1 MLSVASVKSAAGA
14 AEYFAKDDKHPADYY
29 VGEGGSAGGEGGPD
43 NGAGGEGPGSG
54 GSGRGGE
61 GDNGTGL
68 GADGAGGSAQQSPE
82 TGWAGKGAEM
92 LGLSGEVTKDAFEKI
107 LNGEL
112 PNGEKVGQVPNRQSG
127 IDLTFSMP
135 KSASI
140 LALVSGDARI
150 LAAHW
155 NAVRE
160 TMTWVEGR
168 FAEGRTYERTKSGEP
183 VRTGNLVYGM
193 FAHDTSRAL
202 DPQGHIHVVIAN
214 LTRMANGAWQ
224 ALHNGQLWK
233 NNSVIGAAYHAAFR
247 EKLAELGYETRI
259 TGKHGQFEING
270 VPKEAIDEFSKRR
283 AEILALSEKL
293 GLTSTESLRS
303 ITKNSRDPKLN
314 VEDREKL
321 AADWRERAAA
331 IGFDGKQ
338 VIEEA
343 KSRAAGTTPDR
354 LTTPTQRLSETIANI
369 VTALGG
375 VFREKDP
382 LVTQGLER
390 LKFSPDDLRAQAA
403 VASAIRIL
411 EQREAA
417 FPVSQITKT
426 ALDLGLRGVTA
437 EKVDARVEQLL
448 ESGKLIPGQSNRTD
462 KALTHVTT
470 PQALATESLIL
481 AQIDKGRGAT
491 TPIVA
496 PDAAVERINAVS
508 GDKQLN
514 TGQMAA
520 AVLGLSSSD
529 RIVAVQGVA
538 GAGKSTMIAAVARV
552 AEQEG
557 HKVLGLAFQNKMVGD
572 LRDGAGIE
580 AQTVSSFV
588 NAYAK
593 AALAGQGQGYDAA
606 RAALKGTVLVLDEAS
621 MVGSEPMKHLVGIA
635 NALGV
640 EKLIMIGDR
649 QQLSSIDAGKA
660 FAMAQADGI
669 AMVRMDENLRQRT
682 DQLRTVAALANRG
695 EVRGAM
701 EVLGDK
707 LKAGPDHI
715 KSAADQWLGLPK
727 DERDRTMV
735 FASGRDAR
743 AELNQ
748 RIQDGL
754 RADGTLGKESVTLRV
769 LERVNTT
776 REELRYPQTYR
787 AGQTLEVAR
796 AVSEIGLRRGSYEV
810 LGVDAKGRVELK
822 IGNRTVRF
830 DPQKIDPNDKRD
842 ALGLTQR
849 SDIKLHE
856 NDQIRWTQNDKDRG
870 LYNASLAQV
879 TGVRSTGISVKTA
892 DDQMLHL
899 KQGDPMLERLGLAY
913 ALNMHMAQGVTTDKG
928 IAVMSGSESNLS
940 NQRLFN
946 VTVTRVRDDLTLHT
960 DNKERLI
967 SAIER
972 NEGNKTSALETVG
985 RLEIDAPRDSGAGRD
1000 KSDKTFNPEVPAD
1013 LAKPN
1018 SMDLSKHRVAVEPRV
1033 PDKPFPEKDISL
1045 EI

>member
-1 MLSVASVKSAAGA
+1 MLSVASVKSASGA

-29 VGEGGSAGGEGGPD
+29 VGDGGTGAGGGSGEGGAGKGSDTGRGGSANTE
-43 NGAGGEGPGSG
+43 
-54 GSGRGGE
+54 R
-61 GDNGTGL
+61 
-68 GADGAGGSAQQSPE
+68 
-82 TGWAGKGAEM
+82 TGWEGKGAEL

-112 PNGEKVGQVPNRQSG
+112 PNGDKIGQVQNRQSG

-140 LALVSGDARI
+140 LALVSGDQRI
-150 LAAHW
+150 LTAHW

-160 TMTWVEGR
+160 TMSWVEGK

-247 EKLAELGYETRI
+247 EKLAELGYQTRI

-270 VPKEAIDEFSKRR
+270 VPKEAIDAFSQRR
-283 AEILALSEKL
+283 AEILARSEKL

-303 ITKNSRDPKLN
+303 ITERSRDPKLN
-314 VEDREKL
+314 VDDRDKL

-338 VIEEA
+338 VIEDA
-343 KSRAAGTTPDR
+343 KVRAREKSTDHLPTTAER
-354 LTTPTQRLSETIANI
+354 VRETISNI
-369 VTALGG
+369 ASAIGEM
-375 VFREKDP
+375 FRPQDP
-382 LVTQGLER
+382 LVSQGLER
-390 LKFSPDDLRAQAA
+390 LSLSPDELRAQAA

-417 FPVSQITKT
+417 FPAAQITKT
-426 ALDLGLRGVTA
+426 ALDLGLKGVTA
-437 EKVDARVEQLL
+437 EKADARVQQLL
-448 ESGKLIPGQSNRTD
+448 EGNKLIPGKSDRVD
-462 KALTHVTT
+462 GAVIHVTT
-470 PQALATESLIL
+470 PQGLATETLIL
-481 AQIDKGRGAT
+481 AQIDKGRGAA
-491 TPIVA
+491 TPIIPA
-496 PDAAVERINAVS
+496 DNAVERINAVS
-508 GDKQLN
+508 PDKQLN

-520 AVLGLSSSD
+520 AVLGLSSTD
-529 RIVAVQGVA
+529 RIVAVQGIA
-538 GAGKSTMIAAVARV
+538 GAGKSTMITALARV

-588 NAYAK
+588 NTYAK
-593 AALAGQGQGYDAA
+593 AALAGKGERYEAA
-606 RAALKGTVLVLDEAS
+606 RGELKGTVVVLDEAS

-682 DQLRTVAALANRG
+682 DQLRTIAALANRG
-695 EVRGAM
+695 EVRGALDVM
-701 EVLGDK
+701 GDK
-707 LKAGPDHI
+707 FRASPDHI
-715 KSAADQWLGLPK
+715 KSAADQWLSLPK
-727 DERDRTMV
+727 DERERTMV
-735 FASGRDAR
+735 FASGHDAR
-743 AELNQ
+743 SELNQ
-748 RIQDGL
+748 RIQAGL
-754 RADGTLGKESVTLRV
+754 GADGTLGKESITLSV
-769 LERVNTT
+769 LERVNST
-776 REELRYPQTYR
+776 REELRYPQTYK

-822 IGNRTVRF
+822 VGSRTVRF
-830 DPQKIDPNDKRD
+830 DPQRINPNDKRD

-849 SDIKLHE
+849 TDVKIHE
-856 NDQIRWTQNDKDRG
+856 NDQIRWTANDKDCG

-879 TGVRSTGISVKTA
+879 MSIGKDGISVKTP
-892 DDQMLHL
+892 DDQTHQL
-899 KQGDPMLERLGLAY
+899 KHGDPMLERLGLAY
-913 ALNMHMAQGVTTDKG
+913 ALNMHMAQGVTTDKA

-960 DNKERLI
+960 DNKDRLI

-985 RLEIDAPRDSGAGRD
+985 RLEIDGPRDSGAGTGRA
-1000 KSDKTFNPEVPAD
+1000 DKTFNPEVPAD
-1013 LAKPN
+1013 LVKSD
-1018 SMDLSKHRVAVEPRV
+1018 SMDLSKLRIAVEPRV

>member
-1 MLSVASVKSAAGA
+1 MLSVASVKSASGA

-29 VGEGGSAGGEGGPD
+29 VGDGGSGGADGEGGP
-43 NGAGGEGPGSG
+43 GSSGPGG
-54 GSGRGGE
+54 GSGEGGAGKG
-61 GDNGTGL
+61 GDTGR
-68 GADGAGGSAQQSPE
+68 DGASNTE
-82 TGWAGKGAEM
+82 RTGWEGKGAEL
-92 LGLSGEVTKDAFEKI
+92 LGLSGEVTKNAFEKI

-112 PNGEKVGQVPNRQSG
+112 PNGEKIGQVPNRQSG
-127 IDLTFSMP
+127 LDLTFSMP

-140 LALVSGDARI
+140 LALVSGDERI
-150 LAAHW
+150 LNAHW
-155 NAVRE
+155 NAVKE
-160 TMTWVEGR
+160 TMSWVEGK

-183 VRTGNLVYGM
+183 VKTGNLVYAL
-193 FAHDTSRAL
+193 FAHETSRAL

-233 NNSVIGAAYHAAFR
+233 NNAVIGAAYHAAFR
-247 EKLAELGYETRI
+247 EKLAELGYQTRI

-283 AEILALSEKL
+283 EAIVEKAKEL
-293 GLTSTESLRS
+293 GLSSPAAIDKVTTN
-303 ITKNSRDPKLN
+303 TRDPKLN
-314 VEDREKL
+314 VDDREKL
-321 AADWRERAAA
+321 AADWCERAEA

-338 VIEEA
+338 VIAEA
-343 KSRAAGTTPDR
+343 KARAAEKTADH
-354 LTTPTQRLSETIANI
+354 LPTNAQRIRETVSSI
-369 VTALGG
+369 VSAIGE
-375 VFREKDP
+375 VFRPQDP
-382 LVTQGLER
+382 LVSQGLER
-390 LKFSPDDLRAQAA
+390 LKLSPDELRAQAA

-426 ALDLGLRGVTA
+426 ALDLGLKGVTA
-437 EKVDARVEQLL
+437 EKADARVDQLL
-448 ESGKLIPGQSNRTD
+448 EGGKLIPGQSTRID
-462 KALTHVTT
+462 GALTHVTT

-481 AQIDKGRGAT
+481 AQIDKGRGAA
-491 TPIVA
+491 TPVVA

-538 GAGKSTMIAAVARV
+538 GAGKSTMIAALARV

-593 AALAGQGQGYDAA
+593 AALAGQGERYDVA

-621 MVGSEPMKHLVGIA
+621 MVGSEPMKHVVGIA

-682 DQLRTVAALANRG
+682 DQLRTIAALANRG

-707 LKAGPDHI
+707 LKASPHHI

-754 RADGTLGKESVTLRV
+754 RADGTLGKESMTLSV

-776 REELRYPQTYR
+776 REELRYPQTYK
-787 AGQTLEVAR
+787 AGQMLEVAR
-796 AVSEIGLRRGSYEV
+796 AVSEIGLRRGSYQV

-822 IGNRTVRF
+822 VGNRTVRF

-842 ALGLTQR
+842 ALGLTR
-849 SDIKLHE
+849 RTDVKLHE
-856 NDQIRWTQNDKDRG
+856 NDQIRWTQNDKERR

-879 TGVRSTGISVKTA
+879 IGVSSTAIRVKTA
-892 DDQMLHL
+892 DDQTLHL

-960 DNKERLI
+960 DNKDRLI

-985 RLEIDAPRDSGAGRD
+985 RLEIDAPRDSGAGPGKTNLA
-1000 KSDKTFNPEVPAD
+1000 KSD
-1013 LAKPN
+1013 

>member
-1 MLSVASVKSAAGA
+1 MLSVASVKSASGA

-29 VGEGGSAGGEGGPD
+29 VGD
-43 NGAGGEGPGSG
+43 G
-54 GSGRGGE
+54 GSGPGGGSGE
-61 GDNGTGL
+61 
-68 GADGAGGSAQQSPE
+68 DGAGKGGDTGRGGAANTE
-82 TGWAGKGAEM
+82 RTGWDGKGAEL

-112 PNGEKVGQVPNRQSG
+112 PSGDKIGQVPNRQSG

-140 LALVSGDARI
+140 LALVSGDKRI
-150 LAAHW
+150 LNAHW
-155 NAVRE
+155 SAVKE
-160 TMTWVEGR
+160 TMSWVEGK

-183 VRTGNLVYGM
+183 VKTGNLVYAM

-202 DPQGHIHVVIAN
+202 DPQAHIHVVIAN

-247 EKLAELGYETRI
+247 EKLAELGYQTRI

-283 AEILALSEKL
+283 AEILARSEKL

-314 VEDREKL
+314 VDDREKL
-321 AADWRERAAA
+321 AADWRERAEA

-338 VIEEA
+338 VIAEA
-343 KSRAAGTTPDR
+343 KARAA
-354 LTTPTQRLSETIANI
+354 EKIANHLPTTAQRIRETVSNI
-369 VTALGG
+369 VSAIGE
-375 VFREKDP
+375 VFRPQDP
-382 LVTQGLER
+382 LVSQGLER
-390 LKFSPDDLRAQAA
+390 LKLSPDEMRAQAA

-426 ALDLGLRGVTA
+426 ALDLGLKGVTA
-437 EKVDARVEQLL
+437 EKADTRVDQLL
-448 ESGKLIPGQSNRTD
+448 EGGKLIPGQSTRID
-462 KALTHVTT
+462 GALTHVTT

-496 PDAAVERINAVS
+496 PDTAVERINAVS

-538 GAGKSTMIAAVARV
+538 GAGKSTMVAALARV

-593 AALAGQGQGYDAA
+593 AALAGQGERYDAA

-621 MVGSEPMKHLVGIA
+621 MVGSEPMKHVVGIA

-669 AMVRMDENLRQRT
+669 AMVRMDKNLRQRT
-682 DQLRTVAALANRG
+682 DQLRTIAALANRG

-701 EVLGDK
+701 EMLGDK
-707 LKAGPDHI
+707 LKASPDHI

-754 RADGTLGKESVTLRV
+754 RADGTLGKESVTLSV

-776 REELRYPQTYR
+776 REELRYPQTYK

-822 IGNRTVRF
+822 VGNRTVRF
-830 DPQKIDPNDKRD
+830 DPQKIAPNDKRD
-842 ALGLTQR
+842 ALGLAQR
-849 SDIKLHE
+849 TEVKLHE
-856 NDQIRWTQNDKDRG
+856 NDQIRWTQNDKERG
-870 LYNASLAQV
+870 LNNASLAQV
-879 TGVRSTGISVKTA
+879 TGISSTGISVKTA
-892 DDQMLHL
+892 DDRTLHL

-940 NQRLFN
+940 NKRLFN

-960 DNKERLI
+960 DNKDRLI

-985 RLEIDAPRDSGAGRD
+985 RLEIDVSRDSGAGRG

-1013 LAKPN
+1013 LARPD

>member
-1 MLSVASVKSAAGA
+1 MLSVASVRSAAGA

-29 VGEGGSAGGEGGPD
+29 VGDGGGGTGDGGPGASGLGGGSGEGGV
-43 NGAGGEGPGSG
+43 
-54 GSGRGGE
+54 
-61 GDNGTGL
+61 
-68 GADGAGGSAQQSPE
+68 GSAVDTGRSGE
-82 TGWAGKGAEM
+82 ADTEKTGWDGKGAEM
-92 LGLSGEVTKDAFEKI
+92 LGLSGSVTKDAFEKI

-112 PNGEKVGQVPNRQSG
+112 PNGDKIGQVANRQSG

-140 LALVSGDARI
+140 LALVSGDQRI
-150 LAAHW
+150 LTAHW

-160 TMTWVEGR
+160 TMSWVEGK

-233 NNSVIGAAYHAAFR
+233 NNAVIGAAYHAAFR
-247 EKLAELGYETRI
+247 EKLAELGYETRL

-283 AEILALSEKL
+283 ETIVEKAKEL
-293 GLTSTESLRS
+293 GITSPSAIDKVT
-303 ITKNSRDPKLN
+303 TNTRDPKLN
-314 VEDREKL
+314 VEDRDKL
-321 AADWRERAAA
+321 VADWRERAAA
-331 IGFDGKQ
+331 IGFGGKQ
-338 VIEEA
+338 VIEGA
-343 KSRAAGTTPDR
+343 KARAGEKGTDHLPATA
-354 LTTPTQRLSETIANI
+354 QRIRQTLSGIASAI
-369 VTALGG
+369 GE
-375 VFREKDP
+375 VFRPQDP
-382 LVTQGLER
+382 LVSQGLER
-390 LKFSPDDLRAQAA
+390 LRLSPVDLRTQAA
-403 VASAIRIL
+403 VASAVRIL

-417 FPVSQITKT
+417 FPAAQITKT
-426 ALDLGLRGVTA
+426 ALDLGLKGVTVQKA
-437 EKVDARVEQLL
+437 EARVEQLL
-448 ESGKLIPGQSNRTD
+448 EGGKLIPGQSNRID
-462 KALTHVTT
+462 GALTHVTT
-470 PQALATESLIL
+470 PQALATEALIL
-481 AQIDKGRGAT
+481 TQIDKGRGAAN
-491 TPIVA
+491 PIIA
-496 PDAAVERINAVS
+496 PDSAASRINAVS

-514 TGQMAA
+514 PGQMAA

-538 GAGKSTMIAAVARV
+538 GAGKSTMIAALARV

-557 HKVLGLAFQNKMVGD
+557 HKVLGLAFQNKMMGD
-572 LRDGAGIE
+572 LRDSAGIE

-588 NAYAK
+588 NTYAK
-593 AALAGQGQGYDAA
+593 AALAGKGEGYEAA
-606 RAALKGTVLVLDEAS
+606 RRELKGTVLVLDEAS

-635 NALGV
+635 NTLGV

-660 FAMAQADGI
+660 FAMAQADSI

-682 DQLRTVAALANRG
+682 DQLRTIAALANRG
-695 EVRGAM
+695 EVRSAM
-701 EVLGDK
+701 EVMGDK
-707 LKAGPDHI
+707 LKASPDHI
-715 KSAADQWLGLPK
+715 RSAADQWLALPK
-727 DERDRTMV
+727 DERVRTMV

-743 AELNQ
+743 SELNQ
-748 RIQDGL
+748 RIQAGL
-754 RADGTLGKESVTLRV
+754 GADGTLGKDSITLSV
-769 LERVNTT
+769 LERVNST
-776 REELRYPQTYR
+776 REELRYPQTYK

-822 IGNRTVRF
+822 VGSRTVRF
-830 DPQKIDPNDKRD
+830 DPQKIDPLDKRD

-849 SDIKLHE
+849 TDVKLHE
-856 NDQIRWTQNDKDRG
+856 NDQIRWTANDKERG
-870 LYNASLAQV
+870 LHNASLAQV
-879 TGVRSTGISVKTA
+879 TGVSQTGISVKTS
-892 DDQMLHL
+892 DDQLLDL
-899 KQGDPMLERLGLAY
+899 KRGDPMLERLGLAY
-913 ALNMHMAQGVTTDKG
+913 ALNMHMAQGVTTDKA
-928 IAVMSGSESNLS
+928 IAVMSGSEANLS

-960 DNKERLI
+960 DNKDRLI

-985 RLEIDAPRDSGAGRD
+985 RLEIDGPRNGEQGKGPA
-1000 KSDKTFNPEVPAD
+1000 DKTFNPDLPAD
-1013 LAKPN
+1013 LVKSD
-1018 SMDLSKHRVAVEPRV
+1018 SMDLSKLRIAVEPRV

>member
-1 MLSVASVKSAAGA
+1 MLSVASVKSASGA

-29 VGEGGSAGGEGGPD
+29 VGDGGGGGADGEGGP
-43 NGAGGEGPGSG
+43 G
-54 GSGRGGE
+54 GSGPGGGSGEGGAGKGGDTGRGGASDTE
-61 GDNGTGL
+61 K
-68 GADGAGGSAQQSPE
+68 
-82 TGWAGKGAEM
+82 TGWEGKGAEL

-112 PNGEKVGQVPNRQSG
+112 PSGDKIGQVPNRQSG

-140 LALVSGDARI
+140 LALVSGDERI
-150 LAAHW
+150 LNAHW
-155 NAVRE
+155 RAVKE
-160 TMTWVEGR
+160 TMSWVEGK
-168 FAEGRTYERTKSGEP
+168 FAEGRTYERTRSGEP
-183 VRTGNLVYGM
+183 VKTGNLVYAM

-202 DPQGHIHVVIAN
+202 DPQAHIHVVIAN

-247 EKLAELGYETRI
+247 EKLAELGYQTRI
-259 TGKHGQFEING
+259 TGKHGQLEIKG

-283 AEILALSEKL
+283 AEILARSEKL
-293 GLTSTESLRS
+293 GLTSTKSLRS

-314 VEDREKL
+314 VDDREKL
-321 AADWRERAAA
+321 AADWRERAEA
-331 IGFDGKQ
+331 IGFDAKQ
-338 VIEEA
+338 VIAEA
-343 KSRAAGTTPDR
+343 KARAAEKTADHLPTTA
-354 LTTPTQRLSETIANI
+354 QRIRETISNI
-369 VTALGG
+369 VTAIGE
-375 VFREKDP
+375 VFRPQDP
-382 LVTQGLER
+382 LVSQGLER
-390 LKFSPDDLRAQAA
+390 LKLSPDEIRAQAA

-426 ALDLGLRGVTA
+426 ALDLGLKGVTA
-437 EKVDARVEQLL
+437 EKADTRVDQLL
-448 ESGKLIPGQSNRTD
+448 EGGKLITGQSNRID
-462 KALTHVTT
+462 GALTHVTT

-481 AQIDKGRGAT
+481 AQIDKGRGAA

-538 GAGKSTMIAAVARV
+538 GAGKSTMIAALARV
-552 AEQEG
+552 AEQQG
-557 HKVLGLAFQNKMVGD
+557 HKVLGLAFQNKMVSD
-572 LRDGAGIE
+572 LRNGADIE

-593 AALAGQGQGYDAA
+593 AALAGQGERYDAA

-635 NALGV
+635 NTLGV

-649 QQLSSIDAGKA
+649 QQLSSVDAGKA

-707 LKAGPDHI
+707 LKASPDHI

-849 SDIKLHE
+849 SEIKLHE

-967 SAIER
+967 SAIKR
-972 NEGNKTSALETVG
+972 NEGNKTSALETVD

>member
-1 MLSVASVKSAAGA
+1 MLSVASVKSASGA

-29 VGEGGSAGGEGGPD
+29 VGDGCGGPGGGSGEGG
-43 NGAGGEGPGSG
+43 AGKG
-54 GSGRGGE
+54 GDTGRGGAANTE
-61 GDNGTGL
+61 R
-68 GADGAGGSAQQSPE
+68 
-82 TGWAGKGAEM
+82 TGWEGKGAEL

-112 PNGEKVGQVPNRQSG
+112 PNGDKIGQVQNRQSG

-140 LALVSGDARI
+140 LALVLGDERI
-150 LAAHW
+150 LNAHW
-155 NAVRE
+155 SAVKE
-160 TMTWVEGR
+160 TMGWVEGK

-183 VRTGNLVYGM
+183 VKTGNLVYAM

-202 DPQGHIHVVIAN
+202 DPQAHIHVVIAN

-247 EKLAELGYETRI
+247 EKLAELGYQTRI

-283 AEILALSEKL
+283 AEILARSEKL

-314 VEDREKL
+314 VDDRDKL
-321 AADWRERAAA
+321 AADWRERAEA

-338 VIEEA
+338 VIAEA
-343 KSRAAGTTPDR
+343 KARAAERTADHLPTTAQCIR
-354 LTTPTQRLSETIANI
+354 ETVSNI
-369 VTALGG
+369 VTAIGE
-375 VFREKDP
+375 VFRPQDP
-382 LVTQGLER
+382 LVSQGLER
-390 LKFSPDDLRAQAA
+390 LKLSPDEMRAQAA

-417 FPVSQITKT
+417 FSVSQITKT
-426 ALDLGLRGVTA
+426 ALDLGLKGVTA
-437 EKVDARVEQLL
+437 EKADARVDQLL
-448 ESGKLIPGQSNRTD
+448 EGGKLIPGQSTRID
-462 KALTHVTT
+462 GALTHVTT

-481 AQIDKGRGAT
+481 AQIDKGRGAA
-491 TPIVA
+491 TPVVA

-508 GDKQLN
+508 GHKQLN

-538 GAGKSTMIAAVARV
+538 GAGKSTMIAALARV

-593 AALAGQGQGYDAA
+593 AALAGQGERYDVA

-621 MVGSEPMKHLVGIA
+621 MVGSEPMKHVVGIA

-649 QQLSSIDAGKA
+649 KQLSSIDAGKA

-682 DQLRTVAALANRG
+682 DQLRTIAALANRG

-707 LKAGPDHI
+707 LKASPDHI

-776 REELRYPQTYR
+776 REELRYPQTYK
-787 AGQTLEVAR
+787 AGQMLEVAR
-796 AVSEIGLRRGSYEV
+796 AVSEIGLRRGSYQV

-822 IGNRTVRF
+822 VGNRTVRF

-849 SDIKLHE
+849 TDVKLHE
-856 NDQIRWTQNDKDRG
+856 NDQIRWTQNDKERG

-879 TGVRSTGISVKTA
+879 TVVSSTGIRVKTA
-892 DDQMLHL
+892 DDQTLHL

-960 DNKERLI
+960 DNKDRLI

-985 RLEIDAPRDSGAGRD
+985 RLEIDAPQDSSAGPG
-1000 KSDKTFNPEVPAD
+1000 KTNKTFNPEVPAD
-1013 LAKPN
+1013 LAKSD

>member
-1 MLSVASVKSAAGA
+1 MLSVASVKSASGA

-29 VGEGGSAGGEGGPD
+29 LGEGGGAGGEGGPD
-43 NGAGGEGPGSG
+43 GGAGGNGPGSG
-54 GSGRGGE
+54 GGGSDKG
-61 GDNGTGL
+61 GDAGV
-68 GADGAGGSAQQSPE
+68 GAGDAARGSANDNPE
-82 TGWAGKGAEM
+82 TGWGGKGAEM
-92 LGLSGEVTKDAFEKI
+92 LGLSGEVTKNAFEKI

-112 PNGEKVGQVPNRQSG
+112 PNGEKVGQTENRRSG
-127 IDLTFSMP
+127 MDLTFSMP

-140 LALVSGDARI
+140 LALVSGDERI

-155 NAVRE
+155 SAVRE
-160 TMTWVEGR
+160 TMTWVESK
-168 FAEGRTYERTKSGEP
+168 FAEGRTYERTKSGEAIQ
-183 VRTGNLVYGM
+183 TGNLVYGM

-214 LTRMANGAWQ
+214 LTQMANGAWQ
-224 ALHNGQLWK
+224 ALRNDPLWK
-233 NNSVIGAAYHAAFR
+233 NNTVIGATYHAAFR
-247 EKLAELGYETRI
+247 EKLAELGYATRL

-283 AEILALSEKL
+283 EAIVEKAKEL
-293 GLTSTESLRS
+293 GLSSPAAIDKVTTN
-303 ITKNSRDPKLN
+303 TRDPKLN

-331 IGFDGKQ
+331 IGFDGRQ

-417 FPVSQITKT
+417 FPIPQITKT

-448 ESGKLIPGQSNRTD
+448 ESGNLIPGQSNRID
-462 KALTHVTT
+462 GALTHVTT
-470 PQALATESLIL
+470 PHALATESLIL
-481 AQIDKGRGAT
+481 AQIDRGRGAA

-593 AALAGQGQGYDAA
+593 AALAGRGEAYEAA
-606 RAALKGTVLVLDEAS
+606 RGALKGAVLVLDEAS

-649 QQLSSIDAGKA
+649 QQLSSIDMGKA
-660 FAMAQADGI
+660 FAMAQAGGI

-682 DQLRTVAALANRG
+682 DQLRTIAALANRG

-707 LKAGPDHI
+707 LQASPDHI
-715 KSAADQWLGLPK
+715 KSAADQWLSLPK

-748 RIQDGL
+748 RIQEGL
-754 RADGTLGKESVTLRV
+754 RSDGTLGKDGITLSV
-769 LERVNTT
+769 LERVNTE
-776 REELRYPQTYR
+776 REELRYHQTYR

-796 AVSEIGLRRGSYEV
+796 AVSEIGLRRGTYEV

-849 SDIKLHE
+849 SEIKLHE
-856 NDQIRWTQNDKDRG
+856 NDQIRWTANDKERG

-879 TGVRSTGISVKTA
+879 TGVSKDGISVKTA
-892 DDQMLHL
+892 DDQTVHL

-913 ALNMHMAQGVTTDKG
+913 AINMHMAQGVTTDKG

-960 DNKERLI
+960 DNKDRLI

-972 NEGNKTSALETVG
+972 NEGNKTSALETIG
-985 RLEIDAPRDSGAGRD
+985 RLEIDTPRDSGAGQG

-1013 LAKPN
+1013 LVKPD
-1018 SMDLSKHRVAVEPRV
+1018 SMDLGKHRVAVEPRV

>member
-1 MLSVASVKSAAGA
+1 MLSVASVKSASGA

-29 VGEGGSAGGEGGPD
+29 VGDGGSGPGGGSGEGG
-43 NGAGGEGPGSG
+43 AGKG
-54 GSGRGGE
+54 GDTGRGGAANTE
-61 GDNGTGL
+61 R
-68 GADGAGGSAQQSPE
+68 
-82 TGWAGKGAEM
+82 TGWEGKGAEL

-112 PNGEKVGQVPNRQSG
+112 PSGDKIGQVPNRQSG

-140 LALVSGDARI
+140 LALVSGDERI
-150 LAAHW
+150 LNAHW
-155 NAVRE
+155 SAVKE
-160 TMTWVEGR
+160 TMSWVEGK

-183 VRTGNLVYGM
+183 VKTGNLVYAM

-202 DPQGHIHVVIAN
+202 DPQAHIHVVIAN

-247 EKLAELGYETRI
+247 EKLAELGYQTRI
-259 TGKHGQFEING
+259 TGKHGQLEING

-283 AEILALSEKL
+283 AEILARSEKL

-314 VEDREKL
+314 VDDREKL
-321 AADWRERAAA
+321 AADWRERAEA

-338 VIEEA
+338 VIAEA
-343 KSRAAGTTPDR
+343 KARAAEKTADHLPTTA
-354 LTTPTQRLSETIANI
+354 QRIRETVSNI
-369 VTALGG
+369 VTAIGE
-375 VFREKDP
+375 VFRPQDP
-382 LVTQGLER
+382 LVSQGLER
-390 LKFSPDDLRAQAA
+390 LKLSPDEIRAQAA

-426 ALDLGLRGVTA
+426 ALDLGLKGVTA
-437 EKVDARVEQLL
+437 EKADTRVDQLL
-448 ESGKLIPGQSNRTD
+448 EGGKLIPGQSNRID
-462 KALTHVTT
+462 GALTHVTT

-481 AQIDKGRGAT
+481 AQIDKGRGAA

-538 GAGKSTMIAAVARV
+538 GAGKSTMIAALARV

-593 AALAGQGQGYDAA
+593 AAVAGQGERYDAA

-635 NALGV
+635 NTLDV

-682 DQLRTVAALANRG
+682 DQLRTIAALANRG

-707 LKAGPDHI
+707 LKASPDHI

-754 RADGTLGKESVTLRV
+754 RADGTLGKEGVTLSV

-776 REELRYPQTYR
+776 REELRYPQTYK

-796 AVSEIGLRRGSYEV
+796 AVSEIGLRRGSYQV

-822 IGNRTVRF
+822 VGNRTVRF

-849 SDIKLHE
+849 TEVKLHE
-856 NDQIRWTQNDKDRG
+856 NDQIRWTHNDKERG

-879 TGVRSTGISVKTA
+879 TGVSSTGISVKTA
-892 DDQMLHL
+892 DDQTLHL

-960 DNKERLI
+960 DNKDRLI

-985 RLEIDAPRDSGAGRD
+985 RLEIDASKDSGAGQGKTD
-1000 KSDKTFNPEVPAD
+1000 KKFNPEVPTD
-1013 LAKPN
+1013 LAKSY

>member
-1 MLSVASVKSAAGA
+1 MLSVASVKSASGA

-29 VGEGGSAGGEGGPD
+29 VGDGGSGPGGGSGEGG
-43 NGAGGEGPGSG
+43 AGKG
-54 GSGRGGE
+54 GDTGRGGAANTE
-61 GDNGTGL
+61 R
-68 GADGAGGSAQQSPE
+68 
-82 TGWAGKGAEM
+82 TGWEGKGAEL

-112 PNGEKVGQVPNRQSG
+112 PSGDKIGQVPNRQSG

-140 LALVSGDARI
+140 LALVSGDERI
-150 LAAHW
+150 LNAHW
-155 NAVRE
+155 SAVKE
-160 TMTWVEGR
+160 TMSWVEGK

-183 VRTGNLVYGM
+183 VKTGNLVYAM

-202 DPQGHIHVVIAN
+202 DPQAHIHVVIAN

-247 EKLAELGYETRI
+247 EKLAELGYQTRI
-259 TGKHGQFEING
+259 TGKHGQFEISG

-283 AEILALSEKL
+283 AEILARSEKL

-314 VEDREKL
+314 VDDREKL
-321 AADWRERAAA
+321 AADWRERAEA

-338 VIEEA
+338 VIAEA
-343 KSRAAGTTPDR
+343 KARAAEKTADHLPTTA
-354 LTTPTQRLSETIANI
+354 QRIRETVSNI
-369 VTALGG
+369 VTAIGE
-375 VFREKDP
+375 VFRPQDP
-382 LVTQGLER
+382 LVSQGLER
-390 LKFSPDDLRAQAA
+390 LKLSPDEMRAQAA

-426 ALDLGLRGVTA
+426 ALDLGLKGVTA
-437 EKVDARVEQLL
+437 EKADARVDQLL
-448 ESGKLIPGQSNRTD
+448 EGGKLIPGQSNRID
-462 KALTHVTT
+462 GALTHVTT

-481 AQIDKGRGAT
+481 AQIDKGRGAA

-538 GAGKSTMIAAVARV
+538 GAGKSTMIAALARV

-849 SDIKLHE
+849 SEIKLHE

-892 DDQMLHL
+892 DDQTLHL

-960 DNKERLI
+960 DNKDRLI

-985 RLEIDAPRDSGAGRD
+985 RLEIDASRDSGAGPG
-1000 KSDKTFNPEVPAD
+1000 KTDKTFNPEVPAD
-1013 LAKPN
+1013 LAKSD
-1018 SMDLSKHRVAVEPRV
+1018 SMDLSKLRVAVEPRV

>member
-1 MLSVASVKSAAGA
+1 MLSVASVKSASGA

-29 VGEGGSAGGEGGPD
+29 VGDGGSGPGGGSGEGG
-43 NGAGGEGPGSG
+43 AGKG
-54 GSGRGGE
+54 GDTGRGGAANTE
-61 GDNGTGL
+61 R
-68 GADGAGGSAQQSPE
+68 
-82 TGWAGKGAEM
+82 TGWEGKGAEL

-112 PNGEKVGQVPNRQSG
+112 PNGDKIGQVPNRQSG

-140 LALVSGDARI
+140 LALVSGDERI
-150 LAAHW
+150 LNAHW
-155 NAVRE
+155 GAVKE
-160 TMTWVEGR
+160 TMSWVEGK

-183 VRTGNLVYGM
+183 VKTGNLVYAM

-202 DPQGHIHVVIAN
+202 DPQAHIHVVIAN

-247 EKLAELGYETRI
+247 EKLAELGYQTRI

-283 AEILALSEKL
+283 AEILARSEKL

-314 VEDREKL
+314 VDDREKL
-321 AADWRERAAA
+321 AADWRERAEA

-338 VIEEA
+338 VIAEA
-343 KSRAAGTTPDR
+343 KARAAEKTADHLSTTV
-354 LTTPTQRLSETIANI
+354 QRIRETVSNI
-369 VTALGG
+369 VTAIGE
-375 VFREKDP
+375 VFRPQDP
-382 LVTQGLER
+382 LVSQGLER
-390 LKFSPDDLRAQAA
+390 LKLSPDEMRAQAA

-426 ALDLGLRGVTA
+426 ALDLGLKGVTA
-437 EKVDARVEQLL
+437 EKADARVDQLL
-448 ESGKLIPGQSNRTD
+448 EGGKLIPGQSNRID
-462 KALTHVTT
+462 GALTHVTT

-481 AQIDKGRGAT
+481 AQIDKGRGAA

-538 GAGKSTMIAAVARV
+538 GAGKSTMIAALARV

-593 AALAGQGQGYDAA
+593 AALAGQGERYDAA

-635 NALGV
+635 NTLGV

-682 DQLRTVAALANRG
+682 DQLRTIAALANRG

-701 EVLGDK
+701 EVMGDK
-707 LKAGPDHI
+707 LKASPDHI

-754 RADGTLGKESVTLRV
+754 RADGTLGKESVTLSV

-776 REELRYPQTYR
+776 REELRYPQTYK

-796 AVSEIGLRRGSYEV
+796 AVSEIGLRRGSYQV

-822 IGNRTVRF
+822 VGNRTVRF

-849 SDIKLHE
+849 TEVKLHE
-856 NDQIRWTQNDKDRG
+856 NDQIRWTQNDKERG

-879 TGVRSTGISVKTA
+879 TGVSSTGISVKTA
-892 DDQMLHL
+892 DDQTLHL

-960 DNKERLI
+960 DNKDRLI

-985 RLEIDAPRDSGAGRD
+985 RLEIDASRDSWAGPG
-1000 KSDKTFNPEVPAD
+1000 KTDKTFNPEVPAD
-1013 LAKPN
+1013 LAKSD

>member
-1 MLSVASVKSAAGA
+1 MLSVASVKSASGA

-29 VGEGGSAGGEGGPD
+29 VGDGGEGGVGGEGGPGD
-43 NGAGGEGPGSG
+43 GGPGSG
-54 GSGRGGE
+54 SGEGNGAGSG
-61 GDNGTGL
+61 GTQT
-68 GADGAGGSAQQSPE
+68 GSSHGTE
-82 TGWAGKGAEM
+82 KTGWEGKGAEL

-112 PNGEKVGQVPNRQSG
+112 PNGEKIGQVPNRQSG
-127 IDLTFSMP
+127 LDLTFSMP

-140 LALVSGDARI
+140 LALVSGDERI
-150 LAAHW
+150 LNAHW
-155 NAVRE
+155 SAVKE
-160 TMTWVEGR
+160 TMSWVEGK

-183 VRTGNLVYGM
+183 VKTGNLVYAL
-193 FAHDTSRAL
+193 FAHETSRAL

-247 EKLAELGYETRI
+247 EKLAELGYQTRI

-283 AEILALSEKL
+283 EAIVEKAKEL
-293 GLTSTESLRS
+293 GLSSPAAIDKVTTN
-303 ITKNSRDPKLN
+303 TRDPKLN
-314 VEDREKL
+314 VDDREKL
-321 AADWRERAAA
+321 AADWRERAGA

-338 VIEEA
+338 VIAEA
-343 KSRAAGTTPDR
+343 KARAEGKTTDHLP
-354 LTTPTQRLSETIANI
+354 TTAQRIGETISSI
-369 VTALGG
+369 VTAIGEA
-375 VFREKDP
+375 FRPTDN
-382 LVTQGLER
+382 LVSQGLAR
-390 LKFSPDDLRAQAA
+390 LMLSPNELRTQAA
-403 VASAIRIL
+403 VASAVRIL

-417 FPVSQITKT
+417 FQTSQVTKT
-426 ALDLGLRGVTA
+426 ALDLGLKGVTA
-437 EKVDARVEQLL
+437 EKADARVEQLL
-448 ESGKLIPGQSNRTD
+448 ERGKLIPGQSNRID
-462 KALTHVTT
+462 GAVTHVTT

-481 AQIDKGRGAT
+481 AQIDKGRGSVS
-491 TPIVA
+491 PIVA
-496 PDAAVERINAVS
+496 ADAAVERINAVS

-514 TGQMAA
+514 NGQMAA

-538 GAGKSTMIAAVARV
+538 GAGKSTMISAVARV

-557 HKVLGLAFQNKMVGD
+557 RKVIGLAFQNKMVGD

-593 AALAGQGQGYDAA
+593 AALAGQGERYEAA
-606 RAALKGTVLVLDEAS
+606 RGELKGAVLVLDEAS

-682 DQLRTVAALANRG
+682 DQLRTIAALANRG

-707 LKAGPDHI
+707 LKASPDHI

-754 RADGTLGKESVTLRV
+754 RADGTLGKESVTLSV

-776 REELRYPQTYR
+776 REELRYPQTYK

-796 AVSEIGLRRGSYEV
+796 TVSEIGLRRGSYEV

-822 IGNRTVRF
+822 GNNRTVRF
-830 DPQKIDPNDKRD
+830 DPQTIDPNDKRD

-849 SDIKLHE
+849 SEIKLHE
-856 NDQIRWTQNDKDRG
+856 NDQIRWTMNDKERG

-879 TGVRSTGISVKTA
+879 TGVSSTGISVKTA

-899 KQGDPMLERLGLAY
+899 KSGDPMLERLGLAY

-960 DNKERLI
+960 DNKDRLI

-985 RLEIDAPRDSGAGRD
+985 RLEIDAPRSSGSAPG
-1000 KSDKTFNPEVPAD
+1000 KTDKTFNPEVPAD
-1013 LAKPN
+1013 LAKPD
-1018 SMDLSKHRVAVEPRV
+1018 SMDLGKLRVAVEPRV

>member
-1 MLSVASVKSAAGA
+1 MISVASVKSASGA

-29 VGEGGSAGGEGGPD
+29 VGDGGSGGADGEGGPGGSGPAGGSGKG
-43 NGAGGEGPGSG
+43 GAGKGDD
-54 GSGRGGE
+54 SGRGG
-61 GDNGTGL
+61 
-68 GADGAGGSAQQSPE
+68 AGNTE
-82 TGWAGKGAEM
+82 RTGWEGKGAEL
-92 LGLSGEVTKDAFEKI
+92 LGISGEVTKDAFEKI

-112 PNGEKVGQVPNRQSG
+112 PNGDKIGQVPNRQSG

-140 LALVSGDARI
+140 LALVSGDERI
-150 LAAHW
+150 LNAHW
-155 NAVRE
+155 SAVKE
-160 TMTWVEGR
+160 TMSWVEGK
-168 FAEGRTYERTKSGEP
+168 FAEGRTYERTNSGEP
-183 VRTGNLVYGM
+183 VKTGNLVFAM

-202 DPQGHIHVVIAN
+202 DPQAHIHVVIAN

-247 EKLAELGYETRI
+247 EKLAELGYQTRI

-283 AEILALSEKL
+283 AEILARSEKL

-314 VEDREKL
+314 VDDREKL
-321 AADWRERAAA
+321 AAGWRERAEA

-338 VIEEA
+338 VIAEA
-343 KSRAAGTTPDR
+343 KARAAEKTVDHLPTTA
-354 LTTPTQRLSETIANI
+354 QRIRETVSNI
-369 VTALGG
+369 VSAIGE
-375 VFREKDP
+375 VFRPQDP
-382 LVTQGLER
+382 LVSQGLER
-390 LKFSPDDLRAQAA
+390 LKLSPDEMRAQAA

-426 ALDLGLRGVTA
+426 ALDLGLKGVTA
-437 EKVDARVEQLL
+437 QKADARVDQLL
-448 ESGKLIPGQSNRTD
+448 EGGKLIPGQSTRID
-462 KALTHVTT
+462 GALTHVTT

-496 PDAAVERINAVS
+496 PDTAVERINAVS

-538 GAGKSTMIAAVARV
+538 GAGKSTMIAALARV

-593 AALAGQGQGYDAA
+593 AALAGQGERYDAG

-649 QQLSSIDAGKA
+649 RQLSSIDAGKA

-682 DQLRTVAALANRG
+682 NQLRTIAALANRG

-707 LKAGPDHI
+707 LKASPDHI
-715 KSAADQWLGLPK
+715 KSAADQWLGLPQ

-754 RADGTLGKESVTLRV
+754 RADGTLGKESVTLSV

-776 REELRYPQTYR
+776 REELRYPQTYK

-822 IGNRTVRF
+822 VGNRTVRF
-830 DPQKIDPNDKRD
+830 DPQKIAPNDKRD

-849 SDIKLHE
+849 TEVKLHE
-856 NDQIRWTQNDKDRG
+856 NDQIRWTQNDKERG

-879 TGVRSTGISVKTA
+879 TGVSGTGISVKTA
-892 DDQMLHL
+892 DDQTLHL

-928 IAVMSGSESNLS
+928 IAVMSGSENNLS

-946 VTVTRVRDDLTLHT
+946 VTVTRVRDDVTLHT
-960 DNKERLI
+960 DDKDRLI

-985 RLEIDAPRDSGAGRD
+985 RLEIDASRDSGAGRG
-1000 KSDKTFNPEVPAD
+1000 KSDKTFNPEVPVD
-1013 LAKPN
+1013 LAKPD

>member
-1 MLSVASVKSAAGA
+1 MLSVASVKSASGA

-29 VGEGGSAGGEGGPD
+29 VGDGGSGPGGGSGEGG
-43 NGAGGEGPGSG
+43 AGKG
-54 GSGRGGE
+54 GDTGRGGAANTE
-61 GDNGTGL
+61 R
-68 GADGAGGSAQQSPE
+68 
-82 TGWAGKGAEM
+82 TGWEGKGAEL

-112 PNGEKVGQVPNRQSG
+112 PNGDKIGQVPNRQSG

-140 LALVSGDARI
+140 LALVSGDERI
-150 LAAHW
+150 LNAHW
-155 NAVRE
+155 SAVKE
-160 TMTWVEGR
+160 TMSWVEGK

-183 VRTGNLVYGM
+183 VKTGNLVYAM

-202 DPQGHIHVVIAN
+202 DPQAHIHVVIAN

-247 EKLAELGYETRI
+247 EKLAELGYQTRI

-283 AEILALSEKL
+283 AEILARSEKL

-314 VEDREKL
+314 VDDREKL
-321 AADWRERAAA
+321 AADWRERAEA

-338 VIEEA
+338 VIAEA
-343 KSRAAGTTPDR
+343 KARAAEKTADHLPTTA
-354 LTTPTQRLSETIANI
+354 QRIRETVSNI
-369 VTALGG
+369 VTAIGE
-375 VFREKDP
+375 VFRPQDP
-382 LVTQGLER
+382 LVSQGLER
-390 LKFSPDDLRAQAA
+390 LKLSPDEIRAQAA

-411 EQREAA
+411 EQRESA

-426 ALDLGLRGVTA
+426 ALDLGLKGVTA
-437 EKVDARVEQLL
+437 EKADARVDQLL
-448 ESGKLIPGQSNRTD
+448 EAGKLIPGQSTRID
-462 KALTHVTT
+462 GALTHVTT

-508 GDKQLN
+508 GDKPLN
-514 TGQMAA
+514 IGQMAA

-538 GAGKSTMIAAVARV
+538 GAGKSTMIAALARV

-593 AALAGQGQGYDAA
+593 AALAGQGERYDAA

-621 MVGSEPMKHLVGIA
+621 MVGSEPMKHVVGIA

-669 AMVRMDENLRQRT
+669 TMVRMDENLRQRT
-682 DQLRTVAALANRG
+682 DQLRTIAALANRG

-701 EVLGDK
+701 EVMGDK
-707 LKAGPDHI
+707 LKASPDHI

-754 RADGTLGKESVTLRV
+754 RADGTLGKESVTLSV

-776 REELRYPQTYR
+776 REELRYPQTYK

-796 AVSEIGLRRGSYEV
+796 AVSEIGLRRGSYQV

-822 IGNRTVRF
+822 VGNRTVRF

-849 SDIKLHE
+849 TEVKLHE
-856 NDQIRWTQNDKDRG
+856 NDQIRWTQNDKERG
-870 LYNASLAQV
+870 LYNASLTQV
-879 TGVRSTGISVKTA
+879 TGISSTGISVKTA
-892 DDQMLHL
+892 DDQTLHL

-960 DNKERLI
+960 DDKERLI

-985 RLEIDAPRDSGAGRD
+985 RLEIDAPRASEAGRG
-1000 KSDKTFNPEVPAD
+1000 KSDKTFSPEVPAD
-1013 LAKPN
+1013 LARPD

>member
-1 MLSVASVKSAAGA
+1 MLSVASVKSASGA

-29 VGEGGSAGGEGGPD
+29 VGDGGSGPGGGSGEGG
-43 NGAGGEGPGSG
+43 AGKG
-54 GSGRGGE
+54 GDTGR
-61 GDNGTGL
+61 
-68 GADGAGGSAQQSPE
+68 DGASNTE
-82 TGWAGKGAEM
+82 RTGWEGKGAEL

-112 PNGEKVGQVPNRQSG
+112 PNGDKIGQVQNRQSG

-140 LALVSGDARI
+140 LALVSGDERI
-150 LAAHW
+150 LNAHW
-155 NAVRE
+155 SAVKE
-160 TMTWVEGR
+160 TMSWVEGK

-183 VRTGNLVYGM
+183 VKTGNLVYAM

-202 DPQGHIHVVIAN
+202 DPQAHIHVVIAN

-247 EKLAELGYETRI
+247 EKLAELGYQTRI

-270 VPKEAIDEFSKRR
+270 VTKEAIDEFSKRR
-283 AEILALSEKL
+283 AEILARSEKL

-314 VEDREKL
+314 VDDRDKL
-321 AADWRERAAA
+321 AADWRERAEA

-338 VIEEA
+338 VIAEA
-343 KSRAAGTTPDR
+343 KARAAERTADH
-354 LTTPTQRLSETIANI
+354 LPTNAQRIRETVSNI
-369 VTALGG
+369 VTAIGE
-375 VFREKDP
+375 VFRPQDP
-382 LVTQGLER
+382 LVSQGLER
-390 LKFSPDDLRAQAA
+390 LKLSPDELRAQAA

-426 ALDLGLRGVTA
+426 ALDLGLKGVTA
-437 EKVDARVEQLL
+437 EKADARVDQLL
-448 ESGKLIPGQSNRTD
+448 EGGKLIPGQSTRID
-462 KALTHVTT
+462 GALTHVTT

-481 AQIDKGRGAT
+481 AQIDKGRRAAT
-491 TPIVA
+491 PVVA

-538 GAGKSTMIAAVARV
+538 GAGKSTMIAALARV

-593 AALAGQGQGYDAA
+593 AALAGQGERYDVA

-682 DQLRTVAALANRG
+682 DQLRTIAALANRG

-707 LKAGPDHI
+707 LKASPDHI

-727 DERDRTMV
+727 DERDRTKV

-754 RADGTLGKESVTLRV
+754 R
-769 LERVNTT
+769 
-776 REELRYPQTYR
+776 
-787 AGQTLEVAR
+787 
-796 AVSEIGLRRGSYEV
+796 EIGRAHV
-810 LGVDAKGRVELK
+810 
-822 IGNRTVRF
+822 
-830 DPQKIDPNDKRD
+830 
-842 ALGLTQR
+842 
-849 SDIKLHE
+849 
-856 NDQIRWTQNDKDRG
+856 
-870 LYNASLAQV
+870 
-879 TGVRSTGISVKTA
+879 
-892 DDQMLHL
+892 
-899 KQGDPMLERLGLAY
+899 
-913 ALNMHMAQGVTTDKG
+913 
-928 IAVMSGSESNLS
+928 
-940 NQRLFN
+940 
-946 VTVTRVRDDLTLHT
+946 
-960 DNKERLI
+960 
-967 SAIER
+967 
-972 NEGNKTSALETVG
+972 
-985 RLEIDAPRDSGAGRD
+985 
-1000 KSDKTFNPEVPAD
+1000 
-1013 LAKPN
+1013 
-1018 SMDLSKHRVAVEPRV
+1018 
-1033 PDKPFPEKDISL
+1033 
-1045 EI
+1045 

>member
-1 MLSVASVKSAAGA
+1 MLSVASVKSASGA

-29 VGEGGSAGGEGGPD
+29 VGDDGSGGAGGEGGP
-43 NGAGGEGPGSG
+43 GG
-54 GSGRGGE
+54 GSGE
-61 GDNGTGL
+61 G
-68 GADGAGGSAQQSPE
+68 GAGKGGDTGRSGAANTE
-82 TGWAGKGAEM
+82 RTGWEGKGAEL

-112 PNGEKVGQVPNRQSG
+112 PNGDKIGQVQNRQSG

-140 LALVSGDARI
+140 LALVSGDQRI
-150 LAAHW
+150 LTAHW

-160 TMTWVEGR
+160 TMSWVEGK

-183 VRTGNLVYGM
+183 VRTGNLVYAM

-233 NNSVIGAAYHAAFR
+233 NNAVIGAAYHAAFR
-247 EKLAELGYETRI
+247 EKLAELGYQTRI

-283 AEILALSEKL
+283 AEILARSEKL

-314 VEDREKL
+314 VEDRDKL
-321 AADWRERAAA
+321 AAEWRERAAA

-338 VIEEA
+338 VIDDA
-343 KSRAAGTTPDR
+343 KARAGQKGTDHLP
-354 LTTPTQRLSETIANI
+354 TTAERVRETISNI
-369 VTALGG
+369 VSAIGE
-375 VFREKDP
+375 VFRPQDP
-382 LVTQGLER
+382 LVSQGLER
-390 LKFSPDDLRAQAA
+390 LRLSPDALRTQAA

-417 FPVSQITKT
+417 FPSAQITKT
-426 ALDLGLRGVTA
+426 ALDLGLKGVTA
-437 EKVDARVEQLL
+437 EKADARVEQLL
-448 ESGKLIPGQSNRTD
+448 ESAKLIPGQSNRID
-462 KALTHVTT
+462 GAIIHVTT

-481 AQIDKGRGAT
+481 AQIDKGRGAA

-520 AVLGLSSSD
+520 AVLGLSSTD

-538 GAGKSTMIAAVARV
+538 GAGKSTMIAALARV

-588 NAYAK
+588 NTYAK
-593 AALAGQGQGYDAA
+593 SALAGTGERYEAA
-606 RAALKGTVLVLDEAS
+606 RGELKGTVLVLDEAS

-635 NALGV
+635 NTLGV

-682 DQLRTVAALANRG
+682 DQLRMIAALANRG
-695 EVRGAM
+695 EVRGAL
-701 EVLGDK
+701 EVMGDK
-707 LKAGPDHI
+707 LKASPDHI
-715 KSAADQWLGLPK
+715 KSAADQWLALPK
-727 DERDRTMV
+727 DERERTMV

-743 AELNQ
+743 SELNQ
-748 RIQDGL
+748 RIQAGL
-754 RADGTLGKESVTLRV
+754 GAEGTLGEESITLSV
-769 LERVNTT
+769 LERVNST

-810 LGVDAKGRVELK
+810 LGIDAKGRVELK
-822 IGNRTVRF
+822 VGSRTVRF
-830 DPQKIDPNDKRD
+830 DPQKIDPLDKRD

-849 SDIKLHE
+849 TAVKIHE
-856 NDQIRWTQNDKDRG
+856 NDQIRWTANDKDRG
-870 LYNASLAQV
+870 LYNAALAQV
-879 TGVRSTGISVKTA
+879 TGVSKDGISVKTP
-892 DDQMLHL
+892 DDQTHQL
-899 KQGDPMLERLGLAY
+899 KRGDPMLERLGLAY
-913 ALNMHMAQGVTTDKG
+913 ALNMHMAQGVTTDKA

-960 DNKERLI
+960 DNKDRLI

-985 RLEIDAPRDSGAGRD
+985 RLEIDGPRDSGAGMRRA
-1000 KSDKTFNPEVPAD
+1000 DKTFNPKVPAD
-1013 LAKPN
+1013 LVKSD
-1018 SMDLSKHRVAVEPRV
+1018 SMDLSKLRIAVEPRV

>member
-1 MLSVASVKSAAGA
+1 MLSVASVKSASGA

-29 VGEGGSAGGEGGPD
+29 VGDGESGGAGGEGGP
-43 NGAGGEGPGSG
+43 AGSGSG
-54 GSGRGGE
+54 GGSGEGGAGKTSDTGRGGPSDTE
-61 GDNGTGL
+61 K
-68 GADGAGGSAQQSPE
+68 S
-82 TGWAGKGAEM
+82 GWEGKGAEL

-112 PNGEKVGQVPNRQSG
+112 PNGDKIGQVQNRQSG

-140 LALVSGDARI
+140 LALVSGDQRI
-150 LAAHW
+150 LTAHW

-160 TMTWVEGR
+160 TMSWVEGT

-183 VRTGNLVYGM
+183 VRTGNLVYAM

-214 LTRMANGAWQ
+214 LTRMANCAWQ

-233 NNSVIGAAYHAAFR
+233 NNAVIGAAYHAAFR

-283 AEILALSEKL
+283 EAIVEKAKEL
-293 GLTSTESLRS
+293 GLSSPAAIDKVTTN
-303 ITKNSRDPKLN
+303 TRDPKLN
-314 VEDREKL
+314 VEDRAKL
-321 AADWRERAAA
+321 AEDWRDRAAA

-338 VIEEA
+338 VIEDA
-343 KSRAAGTTPDR
+343 KARAGGKSADYLPTTAER
-354 LTTPTQRLSETIANI
+354 VRETVSNIASAI
-369 VTALGG
+369 GEM
-375 VFREKDP
+375 FRPQDP
-382 LVTQGLER
+382 LVSQGLER
-390 LKFSPDDLRAQAA
+390 LRLSPDQLRAQAA

-417 FPVSQITKT
+417 FPAAQITKT
-426 ALDLGLRGVTA
+426 ALDLGLKGVTA
-437 EKVDARVEQLL
+437 EKADARVQQLL
-448 ESGKLIPGQSNRTD
+448 EGGKLIPGKSDRVD
-462 KALTHVTT
+462 GAVIHVTT
-470 PQALATESLIL
+470 PQGLATETLIL
-481 AQIDKGRGAT
+481 AQIDKGRGAA
-491 TPIVA
+491 TPIIPA
-496 PDAAVERINAVS
+496 DNAMERINAVS
-508 GDKQLN
+508 PDKQLN

-520 AVLGLSSSD
+520 AVLGLSSTD
-529 RIVAVQGVA
+529 RIVAVQGIA
-538 GAGKSTMIAAVARV
+538 GAGKSTMITALARV

-588 NAYAK
+588 NTYAK
-593 AALAGQGQGYDAA
+593 AALAGKGERYEAA
-606 RAALKGTVLVLDEAS
+606 RGELKGTVLVLDEAS

-682 DQLRTVAALANRG
+682 DQLRTIAALANRG
-695 EVRGAM
+695 EVRAALDVM
-701 EVLGDK
+701 GDK
-707 LKAGPDHI
+707 FKASPDHI
-715 KSAADQWLGLPK
+715 KSAADQWLALPK
-727 DERDRTMV
+727 DERERTMV

-743 AELNQ
+743 SELNQ
-748 RIQDGL
+748 RIQAGL
-754 RADGTLGKESVTLRV
+754 GADGTLEKESITLSV
-769 LERVNTT
+769 LERVNST
-776 REELRYPQTYR
+776 REELRYAQTYK

-822 IGNRTVRF
+822 VGSRTVRF
-830 DPQKIDPNDKRD
+830 DPQRIDPNDKRD

-849 SDIKLHE
+849 TDVKIHE
-856 NDQIRWTQNDKDRG
+856 NDQIRWTANDKDRG

-879 TGVRSTGISVKTA
+879 TSIGKDGISVKTP
-892 DDQMLHL
+892 DDQTVTL
-899 KQGDPMLERLGLAY
+899 KHGDPMLERLGLAY
-913 ALNMHMAQGVTTDKG
+913 ALNMHMAQGVTTDKA

-960 DNKERLI
+960 DNKDRLI

-985 RLEIDAPRDSGAGRD
+985 RLEIDAPRDSAAGKGRT
-1000 KSDKTFNPEVPAD
+1000 DKTFNPEVPAD
-1013 LAKPN
+1013 LLKSD
-1018 SMDLSKHRVAVEPRV
+1018 SMDLTKLRVAVEPRI

>member
-1 MLSVASVKSAAGA
+1 MLSVASVKSASGA

-29 VGEGGSAGGEGGPD
+29 VGDGGSGPGGGSGEGG
-43 NGAGGEGPGSG
+43 AGKG
-54 GSGRGGE
+54 GDTGRGGAANTE
-61 GDNGTGL
+61 R
-68 GADGAGGSAQQSPE
+68 
-82 TGWAGKGAEM
+82 TGWEGKGAVL

-112 PNGEKVGQVPNRQSG
+112 PNGDKIGQVQNRQSG

-140 LALVSGDARI
+140 LALVSGDERI
-150 LAAHW
+150 LNAHW
-155 NAVRE
+155 SAVKE
-160 TMTWVEGR
+160 TMSWVEGK

-183 VRTGNLVYGM
+183 VKTGNLVYAM

-202 DPQGHIHVVIAN
+202 DPQAHIHVVIAN

-247 EKLAELGYETRI
+247 EKLAELGYQTRI

-283 AEILALSEKL
+283 AEILARSEKL

-314 VEDREKL
+314 VDDRDKL
-321 AADWRERAAA
+321 AADWRERAEA

-338 VIEEA
+338 VIAEA
-343 KSRAAGTTPDR
+343 KARAAERTADHLPTTAQCIR
-354 LTTPTQRLSETIANI
+354 ETVSNI
-369 VTALGG
+369 VTAIGE
-375 VFREKDP
+375 VFRPQDP
-382 LVTQGLER
+382 LVSQGLER
-390 LKFSPDDLRAQAA
+390 LKLSPDEMRAQAA

-417 FPVSQITKT
+417 FSVSQITKT
-426 ALDLGLRGVTA
+426 ALDLGLKGVTA
-437 EKVDARVEQLL
+437 EKADAGVDQLL
-448 ESGKLIPGQSNRTD
+448 EGGKLIPGQSTRID
-462 KALTHVTT
+462 GALTHVTT

-481 AQIDKGRGAT
+481 AQIDKGRGAA
-491 TPIVA
+491 TPVVA

-538 GAGKSTMIAAVARV
+538 GAGKSTMIAALARV
-552 AEQEG
+552 AEQGG

-593 AALAGQGQGYDAA
+593 AALAGQGERYDVA

-649 QQLSSIDAGKA
+649 KQLSSIDAGKA

-682 DQLRTVAALANRG
+682 DQLRTIAALANRG

-707 LKAGPDHI
+707 LKASPDHI
-715 KSAADQWLGLPK
+715 ISAADQWLRLPK

-754 RADGTLGKESVTLRV
+754 RADGTLGKESVTLSV
-769 LERVNTT
+769 LERVNIT
-776 REELRYPQTYR
+776 REELRYPQTYK

-796 AVSEIGLRRGSYEV
+796 TVSEIGLRRGSYEV

-822 IGNRTVRF
+822 VGSRTVRF
-830 DPQKIDPNDKRD
+830 DPQRIDPNDKRD

-849 SDIKLHE
+849 TAVKIHE
-856 NDQIRWTQNDKDRG
+856 NDQIRWTANDKDRG

-879 TGVRSTGISVKTA
+879 TSIGKDGISVKTP
-892 DDQMLHL
+892 DSQTVTL
-899 KQGDPMLERLGLAY
+899 KHGDPMLERLGLAY
-913 ALNMHMAQGVTTDKG
+913 ALNMHMAQGVTTDKA

-960 DNKERLI
+960 DNKDRLI

-985 RLEIDAPRDSGAGRD
+985 RLEIDAPRDSAGGKGRT
-1000 KSDKTFNPEVPAD
+1000 DKTFNPEVPAD
-1013 LAKPN
+1013 LLKSD
-1018 SMDLSKHRVAVEPRV
+1018 SMDLTKLRVAVEPRV